1 MHIKIKLLTQDEIF
15 FGIRFTISKVVTD
28 LTRYS
33 PEKEYPKAYTLDIG
47 FLLGTIEL
55 TFKGS
60 N

>member
-1 MHIKIKLLTQDEIF
+1 MRIKIKLLTQDEIF
-15 FGIRFTISKVVTD
+15 FGVRFTISKVVTD

>member
-15 FGIRFTISKVVTD
+15 FGLRFTISKVVTD

>member
-15 FGIRFTISKVVTD
+15 LGVRFAISKIVTD

-55 TFKGS
+55 TYKGS
-60 N
+60 I

>member
-15 FGIRFTISKVVTD
+15 FGVRFTISKVVTD